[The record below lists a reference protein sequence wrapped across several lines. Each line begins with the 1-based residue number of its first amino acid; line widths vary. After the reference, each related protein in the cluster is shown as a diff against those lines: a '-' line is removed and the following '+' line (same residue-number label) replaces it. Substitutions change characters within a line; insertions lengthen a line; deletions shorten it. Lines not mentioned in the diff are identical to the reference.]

1 MNSIVKAHEQKNRT
15 LDLFEISRESFL
27 AEARSVAKS
36 LVAKKGLVT
45 VNDVRDICP
54 PPEHIDPRVMGAI
67 FRTGLK
73 SEWEM
78 VGYIASARA
87 HARPIGQ
94 FKLKEII

>member
-1 MNSIVKAHEQKNRT
+1 MNSIVKAHEQKNKM
-15 LDLFEISRESFL
+15 LDLFEISTQSFL
-27 AEARSVAKS
+27 EEARAVAKS
-36 LVAKKGLVT
+36 LVAEKGLVT
-45 VNDVRDICP
+45 VNDVRNICP
-54 PPEHIDPRVMGAI
+54 PPDHIDPRVMGAI

-94 FKLKEII
+94 FKLKEIL

>member
-1 MNSIVKAHEQKNRT
+1 MTSIVKAHEQKNKI
-15 LDLFEISRESFL
+15 LDLFEISTQSFL
-27 AEARSVAKS
+27 AEARAVAKS
-36 LVAKKGLVT
+36 LVAEKGLVT
-45 VNDVRDICP
+45 VNDVRNICP
-54 PPEHIDPRVMGAI
+54 PPDHIDPRVMGAI

-94 FKLKEII
+94 FKLKEIL